1 MRTIENQSPPYEK
14 ADVESGMTID
24 RELKLLARSACVERD
39 PLRAE
44 IDYACRCVAFGYNHG
59 VFDLSVPKRSPRKP
73 CQIATQSFAAQYK
86 HSYHSKR
93 IRRGRNLLKY
103 IEATI
108 SLKKLPVSNGQEVA
122 RWRMS
127 LIPPQ

>member
-44 IDYACRCVAFGYNHG
+44 IDYAYRCVAFGYNHG
-59 VFDLSVPKRSPRKP
+59 VFDLSV
-73 CQIATQSFAAQYK
+73 
-86 HSYHSKR
+86 
-93 IRRGRNLLKY
+93 LKDR
-103 IEATI
+103 
-108 SLKKLPVSNGQEVA
+108 PVNHVKSQPEVLRPNINTHTTA
-122 RWRMS
+122 KES
-127 LIPPQ
+127 GGAVTS